1 MASNSLLFDAYRNGW
16 RMYHVLIFQKEGK
29 FHLDSAGEQSEDPV
43 IFDTMD
49 EMVSFL
55 IGHDLK
61 VDGEEIHLQEILPCD
76 DELRYRVRVS
86 SNGE

>member
-1 MASNSLLFDAYRNGW
+1 
-16 RMYHVLIFQKEGK
+16 MYHVLIFQKEGK
-29 FHLDSAGEQSEDPV
+29 FYLDSAGEQSEDPV

-61 VDGEEIHLQEILPCD
+61 VNAEEIHLHEILPCD
-76 DELRYRVRVS
+76 DELKYRLRLS
-86 SNGE
+86 SNGESTNRLLLMC